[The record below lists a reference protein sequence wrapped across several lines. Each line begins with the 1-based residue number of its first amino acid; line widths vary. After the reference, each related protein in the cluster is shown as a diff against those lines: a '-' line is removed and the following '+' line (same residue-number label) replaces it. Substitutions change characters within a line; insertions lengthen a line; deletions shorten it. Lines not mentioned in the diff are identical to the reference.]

1 MSWLVPDSASYN
13 DTGHFSTYN
22 GDLYYNEDSWRLA
35 KNMCWTSIPLQKW
48 QQSLDLD
55 SFYSTDLD
63 FGFSKKFNGFTFK
76 TSDEMPTFS
85 QEQYSLPT
93 GTESYKSISGPVTFS
108 KDFTATQKLYKKE
121 EIEYVS
127 DVTTFT
133 SEEKHISFTA
143 YCSGTITAE
152 VDDNH
157 SSGDGDCYFYIL
169 KNGEEADSADADSGD
184 SMSVDY
190 DKGDIIEF
198 KAVNYKDRSPSSE
211 ITSYN
216 PSIKVT
222 WENREIKH
230 HMSYYSKARTDSDD
244 WNNTYIGEAQNNPVI
259 GLWRC
264 RRTAYESG
272 SLKMVYSTD
281 STTKTYYA
289 AYVGGVLATSFIS
302 ETVGTD
308 LTYKVEWSNVGVG
321 SEIIFYYRPYFD
333 GTAPKQYLEDEVD
346 WVMSYCCK
354 NGITGWNT
362 NLNTGGGTT
371 DYSKVFFITTSK
383 ETDELGDI
391 VTLSNTQTRT
401 HSGYNL
407 TDATSTITILP
418 KINGLPYKGTTL
430 QTPSYSSS
438 SDFISPNEQHRK
450 SGHFVVAEDG
460 TVSVKCTLQSLYAP
474 INSYD
479 DYQSINPTIT
489 IKKNDTQVAK
499 YSNFN
504 KTESYTTSFSV
515 SAGDLVSV
523 DVSGTFTQN
532 SYYELDY
539 DGEVVDKCYL
549 TGDKDETGF
558 TVYKDNYNSSYSP
571 AYDMAFIAKTE
582 GTLSWSYGDVRNSAT
597 SSSSDGILNIFV
609 NGERRV
615 KVDRDNSINGSLSLS
630 AGDVVLIRY
639 CAFTCSVGDKDAY
652 EYIER
657 GWDTPGGQCTISFSG
672 ETVPVAFNHTLSWNE
687 YCKLILN
694 EARLWVD
701 DNSLTDYALPLAIID
716 DANDSERVKQFFN
729 QVVYSKLYVDLWCKL
744 TYDVLLECS
753 IKSAFYKCI
762 NLDMQHTPITISLD
776 DCKATQV
783 RIKDATSG
791 TNAFADFNKTIK
803 QLELVDISGNWDYA
817 FRNST
822 IEKLDFGTF
831 RTKGLT
837 SAYCMFKDCDLHY
850 LTEDVIK
857 TFFNDTYDKWY
868 KGYISFRSAFIGSIN
883 SGTVPEVYM
892 SIDDQYDC
900 NWDPATLIQE
910 VISTYDVNILPLGYH
925 FYGLPNYTGASG
937 LFLSNS
943 STVHTIKVVARHY
956 NETTDQAAQIYID
969 GKLLKSNG
977 GRRGH
982 FICVIDCKTKAIK
995 FEKQVDTYG
1004 EPTSADS
1011 VWAEV
1016 VDLASEN
1023 DIIVATSCDAT
1034 SLTQAARDIID
1045 SAGGTSSIGTW
1056 TQQRIAHAFIGKKGV
1071 GVNKGFE
1078 MTQSGSE
1085 YSVIEVSFDE
1095 NRGLIHRDWEASS
1108 TFGLSPVYEKESGQ
1122 DHFDDY
1128 PNIIVPEED
1137 FWKWGPVFSQIKDC
1151 YDYAGFSYTS
1161 NDKANFNIEVL
1172 TSGDEKQV
1180 NPNYETSLGKAVEAS
1195 TFDNLILHL
1204 RKVENTT
1211 DKSISIEGMF
1221 KNIKNLHCV
1230 GEIKNIQDITS
1241 AFEGCDNIIEVR
1253 TNLNNVEI
1261 ADYAF
1266 KNCDSLKTIEVF
1278 SNSCF
1283 SAMHMFEDC
1292 DALEDFDISGMTS
1305 LIDGTSMFEN
1315 CVGLKTDFTK
1325 PSKLPNNLQIARK
1338 MFAGCN
1344 VKEISGTW
1352 IPPNTYTSYRNQYEN
1367 GIGNMEDDWT
1377 NEVALSKEGWTFPEQ
1392 LSDAYM
1398 MFKGNPI
1405 TKISNLSFNPNA
1417 NNSWIFQ
1424 DCNNLIIIKDS
1435 YLNIDTFDDAKY
1447 TGMFDGCSLKKE
1459 NVLWLPISISS
1470 KFDLKHTGI
1479 TYDSNEKPIQYLV
1492 DDHWCEVDNSGFV
1505 EYQHIRRPKY
1515 LQVYKDN
1522 GYDDILIKFWS
1533 HPHIHSAEMR
1543 GYNELHD
1550 TKVYYDPESLHGG
1563 LIDYNKW
1570 LRKD

>member
-1 MSWLVPDSASYN
+1 MSWLIPDNASYN

-35 KNMCWTSIPLQKW
+35 KNMCWTNTPLQKW

-76 TSDEMPTFS
+76 TSDEMPTLS
-85 QEQYSLPT
+85 QEQSSLPS
-93 GTESYKSISGPVTFS
+93 GTESYKNISDRVTFS
-108 KDFTATQKLYKKE
+108 KNFTATQKLYKKE
-121 EIEYVS
+121 EIEYSS
-127 DVTTFT
+127 DVVTFT
-133 SEEKHISFTA
+133 SEEKYVSFTA
-143 YCSGTITAE
+143 YCRGTINAD
-152 VDDNH
+152 VNDNH

-169 KNGEEADSADADSGD
+169 KNGEEADNTDADDGD
-184 SMSVDY
+184 SMTVDY
-190 DKGDIIEF
+190 EKGDTIEF
-198 KAVNYKDRSPSSE
+198 KAVDFENHSPNSE
-211 ITSYN
+211 ITSYS

-222 WENREIKH
+222 WENRTIKH
-230 HMSYYSKARTDSDD
+230 HMSYYSKACTTDGWLDK
-244 WNNTYIGEAQNNPVI
+244 NYIGEAQNNPI
-259 GLWRC
+259 IELWRC
-264 RRTAYESG
+264 CRTAAESG
-272 SLKMVYSTD
+272 SLTMKYTTT

-308 LTYKVEWSNVGVG
+308 LTYKVEWSNIAVGA
-321 SEIIFYYRPYFD
+321 EIIFYYRPYFD

-346 WVMSYCCK
+346 WVMSYCNK
-354 NGITGWNT
+354 NAITSWNT
-362 NLNTGGGTT
+362 NLSSGGGTS
-371 DYSKVFFITTSK
+371 YKKSNAKYI
-383 ETDELGDI
+383 DELGEI
-391 VTLSNTQTRT
+391 TTLSNVQTRT
-401 HSGYNL
+401 RNGYNL
-407 TDATSTITILP
+407 TNATSAITILP

-430 QTPSYSSS
+430 HTPSYSSS

-450 SGHFVVAEDG
+450 SGHFVVTEDG

-479 DYQSINPTIT
+479 GYQSLNPTIT

-539 DGEVVDKCYL
+539 DYEVVDKCYL

-558 TVYKDNYNSSYSP
+558 TVYQSDYDSTNTP
-571 AYDMAFIAKTE
+571 AYDMAFLVSE
-582 GTLSWSYGDVRNSAT
+582 SGSLEWSYNDVHPGPEAT
-597 SSSSDGILNIFV
+597 SSSSDGYLNIFV
-609 NGERRV
+609 NGER
-615 KVDRDNSINGSLSLS
+615 KVGEDNDNTTSSGLLSLS
-630 AGDVVLIRY
+630 IGDVVLIRY
-639 CAFTCSVGDKDAY
+639 SSYSCSVGDKDAY

-657 GWDTPGGQCTISFSG
+657 GWDTPGGQCTVSFSG
-672 ETVPVAFNHTLSWNE
+672 ETRPVAFNHTLSWNE

-716 DANDSERVKQFFN
+716 DANDSERVKQFFS

-744 TYDVLLECS
+744 TGDILS
-753 IKSAFYKCI
+753 QANIKSAFYKCL
-762 NLDMQHTPITISLD
+762 NLDMQHTPITISFD

-783 RIKDATSG
+783 RVKDATSG
-791 TNAFADFNKTIK
+791 TSAFADFNKTIK

-817 FRNST
+817 FRNSA
-822 IEKLDFGTF
+822 ISKLDFGTF
-831 RTKGLT
+831 RTKELT
-837 SAYCMFKDCDLHY
+837 SAYCMFKDCDLHH
-850 LTEDVIK
+850 LTEDIIK
-857 TFFNDTYDKWY
+857 AFFNDTYNKWY
-868 KGYISFRSAFIGSIN
+868 EGYISFRSAFIGSIN
-883 SGTVPEVYM
+883 SGTIPEAYM
-892 SIDDQYDC
+892 TVEDQYDC
-900 NWDPATLIQE
+900 NWDPATLIQN
-910 VISTYDVNILPLGYH
+910 VVSTYDVNILPLGYH
-925 FYGLPNYTGASG
+925 FYGHPNYTDASR
-937 LFLSNS
+937 LFLSSS
-943 STVHTIKVVARHY
+943 STVHTVKVEARHY
-956 NETTDQAAQIYID
+956 NETTDQAAKIYID
-969 GKLLKSNG
+969 GSLLKSNG

-982 FICVIDCKTKAIK
+982 YICVIDCKTRAIK
-995 FEKQVDTYG
+995 FEKQADTYG

-1011 VWAEV
+1011 VWSEAV
-1016 VDLASEN
+1016 NIASEN
-1023 DIIVATSCDAT
+1023 DLIIATSCDAT
-1034 SLTQAARDIID
+1034 SLTQAVRDIMN

-1071 GVNKGFE
+1071 GANNGFE
-1078 MTQSGSE
+1078 KIGSGSE
-1085 YSVIEVSFDE
+1085 YSVIEATFDE
-1095 NRGLIHRDWEASS
+1095 NRGLIHQDWEASS
-1108 TFGLSPVYEKESGQ
+1108 TFGLSPVYEKE
-1122 DHFDDY
+1122 DEY
-1128 PNIIVPEED
+1128 PIIRVAEAE

-1151 YDYAGFSYTS
+1151 YDFAGFEYTS
-1161 NDKANFNIEVL
+1161 NSEANFDIEVL
-1172 TSGDEKQV
+1172 TSGDERQT
-1180 NPNYETSLGKAVEAS
+1180 NPNYETSFGKAVEAS
-1195 TFDNLILHL
+1195 VFDNLVLHL
-1204 RKVENTT
+1204 KKVENTT
-1211 DKSISIEGMF
+1211 NKNISIEGMF

-1241 AFEGCDNIIEVR
+1241 AFEGCSNITEVSP
-1253 TNLNNVEI
+1253 NLNNVEI

-1266 KNCDSLKTIEVF
+1266 KNCDSLKTVKIV

-1292 DALEDFDISGMTS
+1292 DVLEDFDLSGMTS

-1352 IPPNTYTSYRNQYEN
+1352 IPPNASTSYGNQYEN
-1367 GIGNMEDDWT
+1367 GLGNFEDVWPND
-1377 NEVALSKEGWTFPEQ
+1377 VPLSKEGWTFPEQ

-1405 TKISNLSFNPNA
+1405 TKISNLEFNPNA

-1424 DCNNLIIIKDS
+1424 DCKNLIIIKDS

-1459 NVLWLPISISS
+1459 NVLWLPVSISS
-1470 KFDLKHTGI
+1470 KFDLKQTGI
-1479 TYDSNEKPIQYLV
+1479 TYDKNEKPLQYLV

-1543 GYNELHD
+1543 GFNELHD
-1550 TKVYYDPESLHGG
+1550 TKVYYDPETLHGG

-1570 LRKD
+1570 LKKD

>member
-1 MSWLVPDSASYN
+1 MSWLIDDNVSGSVAHLDSYDSEK
-13 DTGHFSTYN
+13 
-22 GDLYYNEDSWRLA
+22 YYNEDSWRLT
-35 KNMCWTSIPLQKW
+35 KNMAFIAPSNQKY
-48 QQSLDLD
+48 QTVKDLD
-55 SFYSTDLD
+55 SFLVTDED

-143 YCSGTITAE
+143 YCSGTITAN

-157 SSGDGDCYFYIL
+157 SSGDSDCYFYIL
-169 KNGEEADSADADSGD
+169 KNGEVADSADADSGD
-184 SMSVDY
+184 SMTVDY
-190 DKGDIIEF
+190 SEGDTIEF
-198 KAVNYKDRSPSSE
+198 KAVNHGGHSPNSE
-211 ITSYN
+211 ITSHN
-216 PSIKVT
+216 PSIEVT

-230 HMSYYSKARTDSDD
+230 HMSYYNKAYTDSNGWD
-244 WNNTYIGEAQNNPVI
+244 NSYIGEAQNNPVI

-264 RRTAYESG
+264 RRTKAKSG
-272 SLKMVYSTD
+272 SLKMSYTTD

-289 AYVGGVLATSFIS
+289 AYVGGVLVASSVS
-302 ETVGTD
+302 ETVND
-308 LTYKVEWSNVGVG
+308 DKHSFEVKWSNVGIG

-333 GTAPKQYLEDEVD
+333 GTAPKTYLEDEVD

-354 NGITGWNT
+354 NWITSWDT
-362 NLNTGGGTT
+362 NLSTGGGTS
-371 DYSKVFFITTSK
+371 DYSKILWVTTSTD
-383 ETDELGDI
+383 TDELGDT

-401 HSGYNL
+401 RSGYNL

-430 QTPSYSSS
+430 QTPGYSSS

-450 SGHFVVAEDG
+450 SGHFVVVEDG

-479 DYQSINPTIT
+479 GYYQSLNPTIT
-489 IKKNDTQVAK
+489 IKKNDTQIAK

-504 KTESYTTSFSV
+504 KTESYTASFSV

-549 TGDKDETGF
+549 IGDKDETGF

-571 AYDMAFIAKTE
+571 AYDMAFLVSE
-582 GTLSWSYGDVRNSAT
+582 SGTLEWSYNDIRNYGT
-597 SSSSDGILNIFV
+597 SLSSDGILNIFV
-609 NGERRV
+609 NGEI
-615 KVDRDNSINGSLSLS
+615 KVRADNDNSLSSGSISLSI
-630 AGDVVLIRY
+630 GDVVLIRY
-639 CAFTCSVGDKDAY
+639 CTYSCSVGNNSEYAY
-652 EYIER
+652 VER
-657 GWDTPGGQCTISFSG
+657 DWDTPGGQCTISFSG
-672 ETVPVAFNHTLSWNE
+672 ETKPVAFNHTLSWNE

-701 DNSLTDYALPLAIID
+701 DNSLTDYALPIAIID
-716 DANDSERVKQFFN
+716 DAEDLERLSQFYTELSN
-729 QVVYSKLYVDLWCKL
+729 SKLYVDLWVHA
-744 TYDVLLECS
+744 YDLGNLNTSYV
-753 IKSAFYKCI
+753 KCF
-762 NLDMQHTPITISLD
+762 NADMKNSPFPTDKFEGASVS
-776 DCKATQV
+776 QV
-783 RIKDATSG
+783 RVKDATSG

-822 IEKLDFGTF
+822 IDKLDFGTF

-857 TFFNDTYDKWY
+857 TFFNDTYDKWH

-883 SGTVPEVYM
+883 SGTVPEAYM
-892 SIDDQYDC
+892 TVEDQYDC
-900 NWDPATLIQE
+900 DWDPATLIQK
-910 VISTYDVNILPLGYH
+910 VVSIYDVNILPLGYH
-925 FYGLPNYTGASG
+925 FYGHPNYTDASR
-937 LFLSNS
+937 LFLSSS
-943 STVHTIKVVARHY
+943 STVHTVKVEARHY
-956 NETTDQAAQIYID
+956 NETTDQAAKIYID
-969 GKLLKSNG
+969 GSLLKSNG

-1004 EPTSADS
+1004 EPASADS
-1011 VWAEV
+1011 VWAEA
-1016 VDLASEN
+1016 VDLAGEN

-1034 SLTQAARDIID
+1034 SLTQEARDIMN
-1045 SAGGTSSIGTW
+1045 SAGGIDSIGTW

-1085 YSVIEVSFDE
+1085 YSVIEASFDE
-1095 NRGLIHRDWEASS
+1095 NRGLIYQDWETSS
-1108 TFGLSPVYEKESGQ
+1108 TFGLSPVYEKE
-1122 DHFDDY
+1122 DEY
-1128 PNIIVPEED
+1128 PIIRVEEAE

-1151 YDYAGFSYTS
+1151 YDYAGFSYTQ
-1161 NDKANFNIEVL
+1161 NDKANFSIEVL

-1204 RKVENTT
+1204 KKVENTT
-1211 DKSISIEGMF
+1211 DKNISIEGMF

-1266 KNCDSLKTIEVF
+1266 KNCDSLKTIEVY

-1367 GIGNMEDDWT
+1367 GIGNLEDEWT

-1459 NVLWLPISISS
+1459 NVLWLPISVSS
-1470 KFDLKHTGI
+1470 KFDLKQTGI
-1479 TYDSNEKPIQYLV
+1479 TYVNNEKPIQYLV

-1550 TKVYYDPESLHGG
+1550 TKIYYDPESLHGG

>member
-1 MSWLVPDSASYN
+1 MSWLIDDNVSGSVAHLDSYDN
-13 DTGHFSTYN
+13 KK
-22 GDLYYNEDSWRLA
+22 YYNEDSWRLT
-35 KNMCWTSIPLQKW
+35 KNMAFIAPSNQKY
-48 QQSLDLD
+48 QTVKDLD
-55 SFYSTDLD
+55 SFLVTDED

-76 TSDEMPTFS
+76 TSDEMPTLS
-85 QEQYSLPT
+85 QTQGSLPT
-93 GTESYKSISGPVTFS
+93 GTESYKSISSTTFS

-121 EIEYVS
+121 EIEFVS
-127 DVTTFT
+127 DVVTFT

-143 YCSGTITAE
+143 YCSGTITAN
-152 VDDNH
+152 VNDNH
-157 SSGDGDCYFYIL
+157 SSGKDDCYFYIL
-169 KNGEEADSADADSGD
+169 KNGEEAASADADSGS
-184 SMSVDY
+184 SMTVDY

-198 KAVNYKDRSPSSE
+198 KAVNYRGHSPNSE

-222 WENREIKH
+222 WENREIQH
-230 HMSYYSKARTDSDD
+230 HMSYYNDAYTESSGWDNS
-244 WNNTYIGEAQNNPVI
+244 YIGEAQNNPII

-264 RRTAYESG
+264 RRTNVKSG
-272 SLKMVYSTD
+272 SIKMRYATN

-289 AYVGGVLATSFIS
+289 AYVGGILVASSVS
-302 ETVGTD
+302 EAVSD
-308 LTYKVEWSNVGVG
+308 AEQINVKWSNVDRD
-321 SEIIFYYRPYFD
+321 SEIIFYHRPYFD
-333 GTAPKQYLEDEVD
+333 GTVPKTYLEDEVD
-346 WVMSYCCK
+346 WAMSYCCK
-354 NGITGWNT
+354 NEITSWATNIKNINIVDNT
-362 NLNTGGGTT
+362 LDNTLLWIK
-371 DYSKVFFITTSK
+371 DSVV
-383 ETDELGDI
+383 TDELGDI

-401 HSGYNL
+401 RSGYNL

-430 QTPSYSSS
+430 HTPSYSSS
-438 SDFISPNEQHRK
+438 TDFISPNEQHRK
-450 SGHFVVAEDG
+450 SGHFVATEDG
-460 TVSVKCTLQSLYAP
+460 TVSVKCVIQSLTAY

-479 DYQSINPTIT
+479 GYQSINPTIT
-489 IKKNDTQVAK
+489 IKKNDTQVAS

-504 KTESYTTSFSV
+504 RTESYTTSFSV
-515 SAGDLVSV
+515 SAGDLIAIN
-523 DVSGTFTQN
+523 VSGTFTQN

-652 EYIER
+652 EYVER

-672 ETVPVAFNHTLSWNE
+672 ETVPVAFNHTLSWKE

-701 DNSLTDYALPLAIID
+701 DNLLTDYALPIAIID
-716 DANDSERVKQFFN
+716 DAEDLERLNQFYTELSN
-729 QVVYSKLYVDLWCKL
+729 SKLYVDLWACTDNL
-744 TYDVLLECS
+744 GNLNTSYV
-753 IKSAFYKCI
+753 KCF
-762 NLDMQHTPITISLD
+762 NADMKDSPIPTDKFKGASVS
-776 DCKATQV
+776 QV
-783 RIKDATSG
+783 RVKDATSG

-900 NWDPATLIQE
+900 NWDPAILIQK
-910 VISTYDVNILPLGYH
+910 VVSTYDVNILPLGYH
-925 FYGLPNYTGASG
+925 FYGHPNYTDASR

-943 STVHTIKVVARHY
+943 STVHTIKVEARHY
-956 NETTDQAAQIYID
+956 NETTDQAAKIYLD
-969 GKLLKSNG
+969 GSLLKSNG

-982 FICVIDCKTKAIK
+982 YICVIDCKTRAIK
-995 FEKQVDTYG
+995 FEKQADTYG

-1011 VWAEV
+1011 VWSEAINI
-1016 VDLASEN
+1016 ASEN
-1023 DIIVATSCDAT
+1023 DLIIATSCDAT
-1034 SLTQAARDIID
+1034 SLTQAARDIMN
-1045 SAGGTSSIGTW
+1045 SAGGIDSIGTW

-1085 YSVIEVSFDE
+1085 YSLIEASFDE
-1095 NRGLIHRDWEASS
+1095 NRGLIHQDWKASS
-1108 TFGLSPVYEKESGQ
+1108 TFGLSPVCEKESIQ
-1122 DHFDDY
+1122 DHFGNY

-1151 YDYAGFSYTS
+1151 YDYAGLSYTS
-1161 NDKANFNIEVL
+1161 NDKANFSIKVL

-1221 KNIKNLHCV
+1221 KNIRNLHCV

-1266 KNCDSLKTIEVF
+1266 KNCDSLKTITVF

-1367 GIGNMEDDWT
+1367 GIGNLEDDWT

-1470 KFDLKHTGI
+1470 KFDLKQTGI

>member
-1 MSWLVPDSASYN
+1 MSWLIDDNVSGSVAHLDSYDSEK
-13 DTGHFSTYN
+13 
-22 GDLYYNEDSWRLA
+22 YYNEDSWRLT
-35 KNMCWTSIPLQKW
+35 KNMAFVAPSNQKY
-48 QQSLDLD
+48 QTAKDLD
-55 SFYSTDLD
+55 SFLVTDED

-76 TSDEMPTFS
+76 TSDEMPTLS
-85 QEQYSLPT
+85 QAGNETDIEKAEEPCKT
-93 GTESYKSISGPVTFS
+93 IVEKTFTKTVKSYIELYRNVKTITKSIYSGSRQQYKFS
-108 KDFTATQKLYKKE
+108 PSK
-121 EIEYVS
+121 
-127 DVTTFT
+127 
-133 SEEKHISFTA
+133 
-143 YCSGTITAE
+143 SGTFRVVNTSTISDSCSVTINNKTYSVYGTSPFEFFATPSDDIIVGGENFSISQICEYESFYQSARDASNNGAWSSWYTNYSYCDELHLAGVGTIKSSYIKTAE
-152 VDDNH
+152 VTLTVKQGSD
-157 SSGDGDCYFYIL
+157 L
-169 KNGEEADSADADSGD
+169 P
-184 SMSVDY
+184 
-190 DKGDIIEF
+190 II
-198 KAVNYKDRSPSSE
+198 AGV
-211 ITSYN
+211 
-216 PSIKVT
+216 
-222 WENREIKH
+222 
-230 HMSYYSKARTDSDD
+230 
-244 WNNTYIGEAQNNPVI
+244 
-259 GLWRC
+259 
-264 RRTAYESG
+264 
-272 SLKMVYSTD
+272 
-281 STTKTYYA
+281 
-289 AYVGGVLATSFIS
+289 YVGGELKAYDIFNDLGEHSVKLNLSDNSSDYVGQIVVMYVKKYYNEPLNENLRKEIENTLEHSAKTHYIPNDFSNIVTSLGGTKNNNCIDIS
-302 ETVGTD
+302 
-308 LTYKVEWSNVGVG
+308 
-321 SEIIFYYRPYFD
+321 
-333 GTAPKQYLEDEVD
+333 
-346 WVMSYCCK
+346 
-354 NGITGWNT
+354 GITLGELT
-362 NLNTGGGTT
+362 EL
-371 DYSKVFFITTSK
+371 SK
-383 ETDELGDI
+383 EVELSKNRLTREDNTVLVKRLPRI
-391 VTLSNTQTRT
+391 NSLPVKECKVLDWNATAMYSN
-401 HSGYNL
+401 
-407 TDATSTITILP
+407 
-418 KINGLPYKGTTL
+418 
-430 QTPSYSSS
+430 
-438 SDFISPNEQHRK
+438 FISPNEHHRV
-450 SGHFVVAEDG
+450 SGHFVATRAG
-460 TVSVKCTLQSLYAP
+460 TVTFKIYLQSYKYFYGVRDSAYFSVTPYIRIYKNGTLVCEH
-474 INSYD
+474 NSD
-479 DYQSINPTIT
+479 ASAVEENIS
-489 IKKNDTQVAK
+489 V
-499 YSNFN
+499 N
-504 KTESYTTSFSV
+504 KGDVIDVYTPVTYTES
-515 SAGDLVSV
+515 
-523 DVSGTFTQN
+523 
-532 SYYELDY
+532 SYYSYEY
-539 DGEVVDKCYL
+539 PYAVVDRFFVDDENV
-549 TGDKDETGF
+549 TDKDNGF
-558 TVYKDNYNSSYSP
+558 VVYKDSYNSSYSP
-571 AYDMAFIAKTE
+571 AYEMAFIAKTE
-582 GTLSWSYGDVRNSAT
+582 GTLYWSFGDVRNPPT

-615 KVDRDNSINGSLSLS
+615 RVDHDNSVNNSLSLS

-639 CAFTCSVGDKDAY
+639 CSFTCSVGDKDVY
-652 EYIER
+652 EYVER
-657 GWDTPGGQCTISFSG
+657 GWDTPGGKLNFSYSG
-672 ETVPVAFNHTLSWNE
+672 ETTSITSNHTLSWNE

-716 DANDSERVKQFFN
+716 DAKDGERVKQFFN

-744 TYDVLLECS
+744 TGDILSQCY
-753 IKSAFYKCI
+753 IKSALYKCL
-762 NLDMQHTPITISLD
+762 NLDMQHTPITISFD
-776 DCKATQV
+776 DCEAVQV
-783 RIKDATSG
+783 RVKDATSG
-791 TNAFADFNKTIK
+791 TNAFADFDKTIK

-837 SAYCMFKDCDLHY
+837 SAYCMFKNCDLHY
-850 LTEDVIK
+850 LTEDIIK

-883 SGTVPEVYM
+883 SGTVPEAYM
-892 SIDDQYDC
+892 TVEDQYDC
-900 NWDPATLIQE
+900 DWDPATLIQN
-910 VISTYDVNILPLGYH
+910 VVSTYDVNILPLGYH
-925 FYGLPNYTGASG
+925 FYGLPNYTGASR

-969 GKLLKSNG
+969 GNLLKSNG
-977 GRRGH
+977 RRRGH

-1011 VWAEV
+1011 VWAEA
-1016 VDLASEN
+1016 VDLAGEN

-1034 SLTQAARDIID
+1034 SLTQVARDIID
-1045 SAGGTSSIGTW
+1045 SAGGTSIIGTW

-1071 GVNKGFE
+1071 GANNGFE

-1085 YSVIEVSFDE
+1085 YSVIEASFDE
-1095 NRGLIHRDWEASS
+1095 NRGLIHQDWKASS

-1128 PNIIVPEED
+1128 PSIVVPEED

-1161 NDKANFNIEVL
+1161 NDKANFSIEVL

-1211 DKSISIEGMF
+1211 DKNISIEGMF
-1221 KNIKNLHCV
+1221 KNIRNLHCV

-1241 AFEGCDNIIEVR
+1241 AFEGCDNIIEVSP
-1253 TNLNNVEI
+1253 NLNNVEI

-1266 KNCDSLKTIEVF
+1266 KNCDSLKTITVF

-1292 DALEDFDISGMTS
+1292 DILEDFDISGMTS

-1315 CVGLKTDFTK
+1315 CVSLKTDFTK

-1367 GIGNMEDDWT
+1367 GIGNLEDEWT
-1377 NEVALSKEGWTFPEQ
+1377 NEMPLSKEGWTFPEQ

-1405 TKISNLSFNPNA
+1405 TKLSNLSFNPNA

-1470 KFDLKHTGI
+1470 KFDLKQTGI
-1479 TYDSNEKPIQYLV
+1479 TYDKNEKPIQYLV

>member
-35 KNMCWTSIPLQKW
+35 KNMCWTNIPLQKW
-48 QQSLDLD
+48 QQSLDLN

-76 TSDEMPTFS
+76 TSDEMPTLS
-85 QEQYSLPT
+85 QEQSSLPT

-108 KDFTATQKLYKKE
+108 KDFTATQKLYKKVE
-121 EIEYVS
+121 TLYGAKVKRKVS
-127 DVTTFT
+127 GNF
-133 SEEKHISFTA
+133 SFTA
-143 YCSGTITAE
+143 NCDGE
-152 VDDNH
+152 VSVSFYDNRTVN
-157 SSGDGDCYFYIL
+157 DTYAYLL
-169 KNGEEADSADADSGD
+169 KNGDIEDECDSDNGTSTLVTSYVEGDKVEFRVVLYAGHSPTNAAVDVGFTATASYDVLEEETHISYYNKAYTASADA
-184 SMSVDY
+184 
-190 DKGDIIEF
+190 F
-198 KAVNYKDRSPSSE
+198 
-211 ITSYN
+211 
-216 PSIKVT
+216 SINV
-222 WENREIKH
+222 
-230 HMSYYSKARTDSDD
+230 
-244 WNNTYIGEAQNNPVI
+244 GLAQNSPI
-259 GLWRC
+259 IRLWRC
-264 RRTAYESG
+264 LRTVSKSG
-272 SLKMVYSTD
+272 SLTMKYTPD

-289 AYVGGVLATSFIS
+289 AYVGGVLSTSFVS

-308 LTYKVEWSNVGVG
+308 LTFEVNWSNIAVGA
-321 SEIIFYYRPYFD
+321 EIIFYCRPYFD

-346 WVMSYCCK
+346 WVMNYCNK
-354 NGITGWNT
+354 NGITSWLT
-362 NLNTGGGTT
+362 NMDVGGGTSYKYAT
-371 DYSKVFFITTSK
+371 ATK
-383 ETDELGDI
+383 TDELGEI
-391 VTLSNTQTRT
+391 VTLSCTQTRT
-401 HSGYNL
+401 RSGYNL
-407 TDATSTITILP
+407 TDTTSAITILP

-430 QTPSYSSS
+430 HTPSYSSS

-450 SGHFVVAEDG
+450 SGHFVVVEDG
-460 TVSVKCTLQSLYAP
+460 TVSVKCTLQSLLAT

-479 DYQSINPTIT
+479 GYQSINPTIT
-489 IKKNDTQVAK
+489 IKKNDTQVAS

-504 KTESYTTSFSV
+504 KTESYTASFSV

-523 DVSGTFTQN
+523 DVSGIFTQN

-571 AYDMAFIAKTE
+571 AYDMAFIAKTG
-582 GTLSWSYGDVRNSAT
+582 GTLYWSFGDVRNPPT

-615 KVDRDNSINGSLSLS
+615 RVDRDNSINDSLSLS

-639 CAFTCSVGDKDAY
+639 CSFTCSVGNKDNY
-652 EYIER
+652 EYVER
-657 GWDTPGGQCTISFSG
+657 GWDTPGGLLNFSYSG
-672 ETVPVAFNHTLSWNE
+672 ETTSIASNHTLSWKE
-687 YCKLILN
+687 YCKLILA
-694 EARLWVD
+694 EARLWID
-701 DNSLTDYALPLAIID
+701 DNSLTDYALPIAIID
-716 DANDSERVKQFFN
+716 DAEDFKRLSQFYTELSN
-729 QVVYSKLYVDLWCKL
+729 SKLYVDLWVNADNL
-744 TYDVLLECS
+744 SSLNASYV
-753 IKSAFYKCI
+753 KCF
-762 NLDMQHTPITISLD
+762 NADMKDSPIPTDKFEGASVS
-776 DCKATQV
+776 QV

-822 IEKLDFGTF
+822 IDKLDFGTF

-883 SGTVPEVYM
+883 SGTVPEAYM
-892 SIDDQYDC
+892 TVEDQYDC
-900 NWDPATLIQE
+900 NWDPTTLIQN
-910 VISTYDVNILPLGYH
+910 VVSTYDVNTLPLGYH
-925 FYGLPNYTGASG
+925 FYGHPNYTDASR

-943 STVHTIKVVARHY
+943 STVHTVKVVARHY

-969 GKLLKSNG
+969 GNLLKSN

-995 FEKQVDTYG
+995 FEKQVDTCG
-1004 EPTSADS
+1004 KPTSADS
-1011 VWAEV
+1011 VWAEA
-1016 VDLASEN
+1016 VDLAGDN
-1023 DIIVATSCDAT
+1023 DIIVATSWDAT

-1045 SAGGTSSIGTW
+1045 SAGGTSSIGIW

-1071 GVNKGFE
+1071 GVNNGFE

-1085 YSVIEVSFDE
+1085 YSVIEASFDE
-1095 NRGLIHRDWEASS
+1095 NRGLIHQDWKASS

-1151 YDYAGFSYTS
+1151 YDYAGFKYTS
-1161 NDKANFNIEVL
+1161 NSEANFSIEVL

-1221 KNIKNLHCV
+1221 KNIRNLHCV

-1241 AFEGCDNIIEVR
+1241 AFEGCDNIIEVSP
-1253 TNLNNVEI
+1253 NLNNVEI

-1266 KNCDSLKTIEVF
+1266 KNCDSLKTITVF

-1292 DALEDFDISGMTS
+1292 DILEDFDISGMTS

-1367 GIGNMEDDWT
+1367 GLGNMEDEWT
-1377 NEVALSKEGWTFPEQ
+1377 KEMPLSKEGWTFPEQ

-1405 TKISNLSFNPNA
+1405 TKISNLEFNPNV

-1424 DCNNLIIIKDS
+1424 DCKNLIIIKDS

-1470 KFDLKHTGI
+1470 KFDLKQTGI